1 VNQTIETLLCRPD
14 AASEVLAL
22 IKKKQTANTEPV
34 KTAPWEEVEF
44 EDSEDMESN
53 HKVAVVRASGVLA
66 LGVSGYWGCCDL
78 EELADEIEEA
88 DNDANITA
96 IVVEMDSPG
105 GTVNGTPEAAKRIAS
120 ISKPILFWT
129 SRQMCSAA
137 YWLAS
142 SADMIAAA
150 PSAIVGS
157 IGCVLAFYDQSKF
170 YDQLGFKVDVF
181 RSGDLKAAGFPG
193 TALSDAERAH
203 FQATVDEVAGDFQT
217 TVLEFR
223 TNLELGLFDGRTVTG
238 KMAEPAG
245 LVDGVYTTRDE
256 AIADFLTAFA

>member
-1 VNQTIETLLCRPD
+1 MNHTVETLLCRPD
-14 AASEVLAL
+14 AAGEVLAM
-22 IKKKQTANTEPV
+22 IRKKKASDSEPV
-34 KTAPWEEVEF
+34 KTAPWEEIEF
-44 EDSEDMESN
+44 EDDEHMDSN

-150 PSAIVGS
+150 PSAVVGS
-157 IGCVLAFYDQSKF
+157 IGCVLAFYDRSKF
-170 YDQLGFKVDVF
+170 YDQMGFKVDVF

-193 TALSDAERAH
+193 TTLSDAERAH
-203 FQATVDEVAGDFQT
+203 FQTTVDEVAGDFQA

-223 TNLELGLFDGRTVTG
+223 STLDLDLFDGRTVTG
-238 KMAEPAG
+238 KMAETLG
-245 LVDGVYTTRDE
+245 LTDGVYITRDE
-256 AIADFLTAFA
+256 AIADFLAAFA